1 METYETVP
9 VIQLRSRTLST
20 VHNVLQLITVLYVVI
35 YIFWLEH
42 GYQVEETGLGSVSVK
57 VKGAGHTMFDATSAE
72 TGPIGRMRV
81 QDAVDLVYPPK
92 EENALFLTTN
102 YIDVPRQGRGH
113 CPSRLKEDSCND
125 FRDCPAAAE
134 PSKSL
139 AGYSTGNCVVIPGS
153 SGRRKGCEVVGWCPT
168 ESDNG
173 TTPELNVL
181 AEVETFLI
189 FARASIAFP
198 RAGITTSN
206 LYNASSAHKEHAEAT
221 TPTPGLNLFSVR
233 DILAETNTS
242 FDDVAVNGAVSWRN
256 TPRACDG
263 KRLP

>member
-42 GYQVEETGLGSVSVK
+42 GYQVEETGLAACRSKELVTRCSMPLPPK
-57 VKGAGHTMFDATSAE
+57 
-72 TGPIGRMRV
+72 RV
-81 QDAVDLVYPPK
+81 QSAGCVCRTLSISSTRPRK
-92 EENALFLTTN
+92 RMLFLTTN

-153 SGRRKGCEVVGWCPT
+153 SGRRKVVRWLDG
-168 ESDNG
+168 
-173 TTPELNVL
+173 
-181 AEVETFLI
+181 
-189 FARASIAFP
+189 ARR
-198 RAGITTSN
+198 RATMARRPS
-206 LYNASSAHKEHAEAT
+206 
-221 TPTPGLNLFSVR
+221 
-233 DILAETNTS
+233 
-242 FDDVAVNGAVSWRN
+242 
-256 TPRACDG
+256 
-263 KRLP
+263 